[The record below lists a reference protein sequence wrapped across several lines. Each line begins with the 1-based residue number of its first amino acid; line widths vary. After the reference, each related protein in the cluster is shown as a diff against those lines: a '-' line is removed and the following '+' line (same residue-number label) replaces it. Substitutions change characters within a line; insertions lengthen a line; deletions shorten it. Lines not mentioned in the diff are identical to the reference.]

1 MLQYKD
7 VYDQAALE
15 KNSAVNNNRPY
26 QQCTISVMDTIAD
39 PNIHFDEKGICN
51 YYYSYK
57 ENERNHVFSGDAG
70 RQKLKEM
77 VDAIKKAAKGNK
89 YDCILGLSG
98 GADSTYMAYLAK
110 ELGLNPLLVH
120 FDYGWNLETAVQN
133 IEQTV
138 KVLGFDLYTHVMDWE
153 EFKDLLNS
161 YIKASVLDLDVP
173 ADHLIFASLARVAR
187 KHKIKSILK
196 GYNIVTE
203 GVLPA
208 TWNYNRKFDLR
219 NMKNTHKQFGK
230 SKLSTMPKLGVWQQL
245 YYTHIFGLK
254 DFAPLNYIDYNKEKV
269 KATLAKELGWV
280 DYGGKH
286 CENIFTRFY
295 QGYILPQKFNIDKR
309 KAHLSTLIFSGQ
321 ITKEQALSE
330 LAQPAY
336 ALQLMEQ
343 DKEYIAKKLDFSLAE
358 FEQYLRQPNR
368 EHKEFGDESHIEE
381 GFYKL
386 ARIMKP
392 ITKLF
397 K

>member
-1 MLQYKD
+1 MQYKD
-7 VYDQAALE
+7 IYNQEALE
-15 KNSAVNNNRPY
+15 KNSIVNNNRPY
-26 QQCTISVMDTIAD
+26 QQCKISVLDTIAD
-39 PNIHFDEKGICN
+39 PNITFDERGISN
-51 YYYSYK
+51 YYYAYK
-57 ENERNHVFSGDAG
+57 ENEKNNVFTGEVG
-70 RQKLKEM
+70 KQKLFEM
-77 VDAIKKAAKGNK
+77 VTSIKKLSNGNK

-98 GADSTYMAYLAK
+98 GADSTYMAFLAK
-110 ELGLNPLLVH
+110 QLGLNPLLVH

-138 KVLGFDLYTHVMDWE
+138 KVLGFDLYTHVMDWQ
-153 EFKDLLNS
+153 EFKDLLS
-161 YIKASVLDLDVP
+161 AYIKASVLDLDVP

-219 NMKNTHKQFGK
+219 NMKNTHQQFGK
-230 SKLSTMPKLGVWQQL
+230 NKLSTMPKLGIWQQL
-245 YYTHIFGLK
+245 YNTHIFGLK

-269 KATLAKELGWV
+269 KQTLAKELGWV

-295 QGYILPQKFNIDKR
+295 QGYILPKKFNIEKR
-309 KAHLSTLIFSGQ
+309 KAHLSTLIFSNQ
-321 ITKEQALSE
+321 ITKEKALEE

-336 ALQLMEQ
+336 DINLMEQ
-343 DKEYIAKKLDFSLAE
+343 DKEYIAKKLDFTLQE
-358 FEQYLRQPNR
+358 FEQYLNQPNR
-368 EHKEFGDESHIEE
+368 AHKEFGDESHIEE
-381 GFYKL
+381 GFYKV
-386 ARIMKP
+386 ARFLKP
-392 ITKLF
+392 ITKRL